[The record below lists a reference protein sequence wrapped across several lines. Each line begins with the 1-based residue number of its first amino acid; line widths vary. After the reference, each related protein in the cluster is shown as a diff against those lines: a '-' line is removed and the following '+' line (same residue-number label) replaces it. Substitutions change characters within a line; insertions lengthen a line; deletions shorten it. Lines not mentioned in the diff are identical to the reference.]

1 MTKRIGAT
9 ELQRNTSEIVYGV
22 AVKRETVVVTQNRRE
37 VAVMLH
43 PDEYAALLVARER
56 LKTHLATKTDD

>member
-9 ELQRNTSEIVYGV
+9 ELHREIG
-22 AVKRETVVVTQNRRE
+22 AVLHDIELGREAVVVTRWGRDL
-37 VAVMLH
+37 VALVH